1 MSTRRIVT
9 LLLIFTITLT
19 LAGCGDQFRKL
30 SPKDAVIKAN
40 EKLKEVAGYR
50 MKIDAQL
57 TMKDIKQ
64 QVVLAGEVV
73 NPDQVY
79 LSGNLAGLDIEIYK
93 KENKIFIK
101 DPLNNKWIE
110 SKNLGLGNMDGI
122 ISTPE
127 KTLNDLK
134 DMIVEAV
141 YLPDEIIEGVECK
154 VIEYIPDEQ
163 KLKRIFFEDEKIDEI
178 KDLEATYKVWIGE
191 KDFLIRKLSMDL
203 KFNSYENGE
212 QSINMVVQLYDFGN
226 SDIKIEYPKD
236 LPLQ

>member
-1 MSTRRIVT
+1 MSTRKILM
-9 LLLIFTITLT
+9 LLLIFILT
-19 LAGCGDQFRKL
+19 LSLVGCGDQFRKL

-40 EKLKEVAGYR
+40 EKLKEVEGYR
-50 MKIDAQL
+50 MKIDAQI

-64 QVVLAGEVV
+64 QVILIGEVV

-79 LSGNLAGLDIEIYK
+79 LSGNLAGLNIEIYK

-110 SKNLGLGNMDGI
+110 SENLGLGNMDGI

-127 KTLNDLK
+127 KTLNELN

-141 YLPDEIIEGVECK
+141 YLPDELIEGVKCK
-154 VIEYIPDEQ
+154 VIEYIPDKQ
-163 KLKRIFFEDEKIDEI
+163 KLKEIFFEDEKIDEI
-178 KDLEATYKVWIGE
+178 RDLEAKYKVWIGE

-203 KFNSYENGE
+203 KLNSYESEE
-212 QSINMVVQLYDFGN
+212 QSISMVVQLYDFGN

>member
-1 MSTRRIVT
+1 MSARKIVILLIIFVVT
-9 LLLIFTITLT
+9 LVF
-19 LAGCGDQFRKL
+19 AGCGDQFSKL

-40 EKLKEVAGYR
+40 EKLKEIAGYR

-57 TMKDIKQ
+57 TSKDLKQ

-101 DPLNNKWIE
+101 DPINNNWIE
-110 SKNLGLGNMDGI
+110 SENLGLGNMDGI

-134 DMIVEAV
+134 DMIKEAE
-141 YLPDEIIEGVECK
+141 YLPDEMVEGVECK
-154 VIEYIPDEQ
+154 VIEYTPDEE
-163 KLKRIFFEDEKIDEI
+163 KLKKVFFEEEEI
-178 KDLEATYKVWIGE
+178 EIEDVEATYKVWIGE
-191 KDFLIRKLSMDL
+191 KDFLIRKLSLDL
-203 KFNSYENGE
+203 KYDSNKSEGQN
-212 QSINMVVQLYDFGN
+212 INMVVQLYDFGE
-226 SDIKIEYPKD
+226 SDINIEYPKD
-236 LPLQ
+236 LALE

>member
-1 MSTRRIVT
+1 MSARKIVILLIIFVVT
-9 LLLIFTITLT
+9 LVF
-19 LAGCGDQFRKL
+19 AGCGDQFSKL

-40 EKLKEVAGYR
+40 EKLKEIAGYR

-57 TMKDIKQ
+57 TSKDLKQ

-101 DPLNNKWIE
+101 DPINNNWIE
-110 SKNLGLGNMDGI
+110 SENLGLGNMDGI

-134 DMIVEAV
+134 DMIKEAE
-141 YLPDEIIEGVECK
+141 YLPDETVEGVECK
-154 VIEYIPDEQ
+154 VIEYTPDEE
-163 KLKRIFFEDEKIDEI
+163 KLKKVFFEEEEI
-178 KDLEATYKVWIGE
+178 EIEDVEATYKVWIGE
-191 KDFLIRKLSMDL
+191 KDFLIRKLSLDL
-203 KFNSYENGE
+203 KYDSNKSEGQN
-212 QSINMVVQLYDFGN
+212 INMVVQLYDFGE
-226 SDIKIEYPKD
+226 SDINIEYPKD
-236 LPLQ
+236 LALE